1 MRFANLNNLL
11 QSTNFLFISSIYFSQ
26 KKVQLIKGHV
36 IKYLGEYKESYQQ
49 SGKKW

>member
-26 KKVQLIKGHV
+26 KKPYSFNTHV
-36 IKYLGEYKESYQQ
+36 INYLGQYKESYQQ